1 VEKEPVYRDDE
12 RAKLI
17 ALFRYGVIAP
27 LTEQED
33 FAPGEVSKLVRQ
45 IAEIKH
51 YLPGSG
57 PVRVAERTIFAWL
70 AKYRRGGIQAL
81 RPQRRKDLGSLR
93 ALDEATLDRAVLLRR
108 ENKKRWTSTLLDIL
122 KREGTLTGKTVPHRA
137 TLDRHL
143 AKQGASRRLMGI
155 LGEKR
160 TVKLQFE
167 NFGDLWVGDYH
178 HGPVVLRPDGKT
190 TVAKLG
196 AFIDH
201 TTRYPVADRYYLA
214 EDLATLRDTML
225 RALLR
230 WGKFKKAYVDNGSV
244 YRAEQLA
251 FSLLTI
257 NCHLIHS
264 RAYYSKGRGVIERW
278 WQVAD
283 QFESEVRALD
293 HLLTIHELNRAW
305 EAYRELRYCAAVH
318 SELGRSPNDAIAEIM
333 PKPLDPA
340 IARELFLV
348 GADRQVGKSDATVS
362 VEGQRFVCDASLRGR
377 KVQVRYDPADLSSV
391 LIFQDG
397 KRLQK
402 ALPQVPGETPLPH
415 PSPEPEPLPQ
425 SVDYLALLRRDFDQK
440 LIEQARPLI
449 YAHIEADPAF
459 TGERFVQVITQ
470 LAGLPSRAP
479 IRRELADF
487 WETYGPLPEELVRI
501 GTEHAIRLHGRDR
514 HPRIYL
520 HAIRTLVHA
529 HWRGPGKERP

>member
-1 VEKEPVYRDDE
+1 MEKEPLYRDDE

-27 LTEQED
+27 LTEQQD
-33 FAPGEVSKLVRQ
+33 FAPGEVSTLVLQ
-45 IAEIKH
+45 IAEVKH

-57 PVRVAERTIFAWL
+57 PVRVAERTIYGWL
-70 AKYRRGGIQAL
+70 ASYRQGGIEAL
-81 RPQRRKDLGSLR
+81 RPKRRKDLGSLR

-143 AKQGASRRLMGI
+143 ANRGASRRLMHI

-160 TVKLQFE
+160 TVKMLFA

-178 HGPVVLRPDGKT
+178 HGPLVLKPDGKP

-225 RALLR
+225 RALLK
-230 WGKFKKAYVDNGSV
+230 WGKFKRAYVDNGSV
-244 YRAEQLA
+244 YRADQLA
-251 FSLLTI
+251 YSLEI
-257 NCHLIHS
+257 IGCHLIHS
-264 RAYYSKGRGVIERW
+264 RAYYSQGRGVIERW

-283 QFESEVRALD
+283 QFENEVRALD

-318 SELGRSPNDAIAEIM
+318 SELGRSPNDAIAEVT
-333 PKPLDPA
+333 PKPIDPTV
-340 IARELFLV
+340 ARELFLV

-377 KVQVRYDPADLSSV
+377 KVQIRYDPADLSSV

-397 KRLQK
+397 RRLQK
-402 ALPQVPGETPLPH
+402 ALPQVPGETPVPH
-415 PSPEPEPLPQ
+415 PSPEPEKLPQ

-440 LIEQARPLI
+440 LIEQAQPLL
-449 YAHIEADPAF
+449 YAHLEADPAF
-459 TGERFVQVITQ
+459 TGERFAQVVCG
-470 LAGLPSRAP
+470 LAGLPPRP
-479 IRRELADF
+479 PVQRELATF
-487 WETYGPLPEELVRI
+487 WEMYGPLPEELVRI

-514 HPRIYL
+514 HPQIYL

>member
-1 VEKEPVYRDDE
+1 MEKEPLYRDDE

-27 LTEQED
+27 LTERQD
-33 FAPGEVSKLVRQ
+33 FAPGEVSALVRQ

-57 PVRVAERTIFAWL
+57 PVRIAERTLYGWL
-70 AKYRRGGIQAL
+70 ASYRRGGIEAL
-81 RPQRRKDLGSLR
+81 RPRRRKDLGSMR
-93 ALDEATLDRAVLLRR
+93 ALDETILARSIQLRQ
-108 ENKKRWTSTLLDIL
+108 ENKRRWTSTLLDIL
-122 KREGTLTGKTVPHRA
+122 RREGTLDGKTVPHRA

-143 AKQGASRRLMGI
+143 ANRGASRRLMHI

-160 TVKLQFE
+160 TVKLLFE
-167 NFGDLWVGDYH
+167 AFGDLWVGDYH
-178 HGPVVLRPDGKT
+178 HGPIVLRPDGKT

-201 TTRYPVADRYYLA
+201 ATRYPVADRYYLA
-214 EDLATLRDTML
+214 EDLATLRDTLL

-230 WGKFKKAYVDNGSV
+230 WGKFKKGYVDNGSV

-257 NCHLIHS
+257 GCHLIHS

-305 EAYRELRYCAAVH
+305 EAYRELRYCAAIH
-318 SELGRSPNDAIAEIM
+318 SELGRSPNDAIAEIT

-362 VEGQRFVCDASLRGR
+362 VEGHRFVCDASLRGR

-402 ALPQVPGETPLPH
+402 ALPQIPGETPLPH

-440 LIEQARPLI
+440 LLEQARPLI

-459 TGERFVQVITQ
+459 TGERFVQVMTQ

-479 IRRELADF
+479 IRQELADF